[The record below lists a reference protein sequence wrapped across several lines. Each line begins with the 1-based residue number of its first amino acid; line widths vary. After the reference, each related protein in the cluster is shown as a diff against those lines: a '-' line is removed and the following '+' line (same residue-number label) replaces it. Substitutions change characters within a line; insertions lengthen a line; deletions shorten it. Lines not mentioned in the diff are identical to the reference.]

1 MLVTRRTKQLGA
13 VVVAA
18 AVALLP
24 IATTAQAAS
33 STPPASGSAA
43 PSAAAKTFT
52 VGILQD
58 VDSMNPFVGIVAEAY
73 EMWGL
78 MYDQLIGYGQKDF
91 APVPQLAESWQEAP
105 DKKSWTYKIRSG
117 VTWSDGVPLTAHDA
131 AYTFQ
136 RIIDGEFEQTNYGNY
151 TANIT
156 KAEAPD
162 DTTLVLTVKEP
173 SPTML
178 RLAVPILPEHVWK
191 DIDEKKVSTFDN
203 ETKAVGSG
211 PFVFAEH
218 KTGQFLRFTANP
230 SYWAGA
236 PKVKE
241 VDFRIFTNEDAA
253 VQALRK
259 GEIDFI
265 DGLSANPFKSLQKA
279 KGIKA
284 VSAQYSGFDELAFN
298 TGAATDKGVPIGD
311 GHPALKDKRVR
322 LAIAHAID
330 GKTLVDRVLG
340 GSGSPG
346 STIIPPIYRSQHLDP
361 GDKAY
366 TFDIAQANSMLDEA
380 GYAKG
385 SDGIRTMPGGGRK
398 LSMRIF
404 GRTESQTSQQS
415 VQFIQGWLKQIGI
428 STKVSIVEENKL
440 TEIIGEGE
448 FDMFEW
454 GWVVEP
460 DPDYQLSTFTCGQ
473 RSTKDGKSLTAGLS
487 DSFYCNPAYDAL
499 YEQQKVTTDLA
510 ARDQIVKQAQQ
521 MLYDDAPYVVTF
533 YYDELQAYRSD
544 KFTNLKP
551 QPVPNGVL
559 LFQYGTY
566 TYRNVTPVSDAT
578 RKKAKKSTSDGVGTG
593 LLVAGGIGA
602 AALLG
607 AGIVV
612 LGRRRGTSDDR
623 E

>member
-1 MLVTRRTKQLGA
+1 MTGTRRIRLLA
-13 VVVAA
+13 LLA
-18 AVALLP
+18 AVGLAVAP
-24 IATTAQAAS
+24 AATTAQAAS
-33 STPPASGSAA
+33 SSPPASPAASAA
-43 PSAAAKTFT
+43 PDAKTFT

-91 APVPQLAESWQEAP
+91 APVPQLAESWQESA

-117 VTWSDGVPLTAHDA
+117 VKWSDGTPLTARDA

-151 TANIT
+151 VANIT

-162 DTTLVLTVKEP
+162 DTTLVLHVKQP

-178 RLAVPILPEHVWK
+178 RLAVPILPEHIWK
-191 DIDEKKVSTFDN
+191 GIDAKKVQTFDN
-203 ETKAVGSG
+203 ETQAVGSG

-241 VDFRIFTNEDAA
+241 VVFRIFTNEDAA

-259 GEIDFI
+259 GEIDFL
-265 DGLSANPFKSLQKA
+265 DGLSANPFKSLQNA
-279 KGIKA
+279 QGIKA
-284 VSAQYSGFDELAFN
+284 VPAKYSGFDELAFN
-298 TGAATDKGVPIGD
+298 TGAATDKGEPIGD
-311 GHPALKDKRVR
+311 GHPALKDKQVR

-330 GKTLVDRVLG
+330 RKTLVDRVLG
-340 GSGSPG
+340 GNGSPG
-346 STIIPPIYRSQHLDP
+346 TTVIPPLYQSQHYDP
-361 GDKAY
+361 GDATYAFDLAKANQ
-366 TFDIAQANSMLDEA
+366 ILDDA
-380 GYAKG
+380 GYKKG
-385 SDGIRTMPGGGRK
+385 PDGIRTMPGGGRK
-398 LSMRIF
+398 LSLRLF
-404 GRTESQTSQQS
+404 GRTESQSSQQS
-415 VQFIQGWLKQIGI
+415 VQFIQGWLKAIGI
-428 STKVSIVEENKL
+428 ATKVSIVEENRL
-440 TEIIGEGE
+440 TEIIGQGE

-473 RSTKDGKSLTAGLS
+473 RSTKDGSSLTAGLS
-487 DSFYCNPAYDAL
+487 DSFYCNPAFDAL
-499 YEQQKVTTDLA
+499 YEKQKVTTDIP
-510 ARDQIVKQAQQ
+510 AREEVVKQAQK
-521 MLYDDAPYVVTF
+521 MLYDDVPYVITF

-544 KFTNLKP
+544 RFTNLKP
-551 QPVPNGVL
+551 QPEPDGVL

-566 TYRNVTPVSDAT
+566 TYREVTPVSEAQ
-578 RKKAKKSTSDGVGTG
+578 KKTASEGVGTG
-593 LLVAGGIGA
+593 LVVAAGVGA

-607 AGIVV
+607 AGFLFV
-612 LGRRRGTSDDR
+612 GRRRRTGADDR